1 MERRAVARC
10 STPPTRTFT
19 AISADRASTRNVAPR
34 VRRIQVCKLTPH
46 IVVSC
51 CAVHPGV
58 EIEPGHHAINARR
71 ASELRCRSKRPRP
84 RRQADRASH
93 DPHGTQCERQYPAIR
108 RLIPRRAAINGRF
121 FGDDATSR
129 GRACDNRR
137 SNRHGDLGCTPRA
150 VRRFSS
156 DIPGRFSNDGHRQLS
171 EPLAVFQ
178 RQLDVAANQRRLS
191 RNELRDRAAA

>member
-10 STPPTRTFT
+10 STPPTGTFT

-137 SNRHGDLGCTPRA
+137 SLCGRFRRSQVLPLLRRARSPSPSPCGGPRSVRQCLLPRA
-150 VRRFSS
+150 S
-156 DIPGRFSNDGHRQLS
+156 
-171 EPLAVFQ
+171 
-178 RQLDVAANQRRLS
+178 
-191 RNELRDRAAA
+191 